1 MSLAV
6 FICNYNHG
14 TFIRETIMSA
24 LRSELVDVVYFT
36 DDGSIDNSV
45 QIAEELSQNFKKLQ
59 ILSDEFGNLGYA
71 ERVNH
76 YADKLRDFD
85 RILLLD
91 SDDRIN
97 PGGLRLALRRMEKDR
112 LQVLFGATSLINE
125 AGRPTGLIDGIN
137 TPAFSYPEEISDC
150 HVKKCGLK
158 DCDPFVTTLLNQNW
172 VRTTSN
178 ILFSRSTLDSVFPI
192 PSVRTNP
199 DWHIALSLA
208 TTQKSSYT
216 SIPFSEHRIHG
227 NKVTSLSIND
237 SKSDSKR
244 IFEELIQNSLSKH
257 PHAQIALDT
266 NLYLI

>member
-1 MSLAV
+1 MTLAV

-14 TFIRETIMSA
+14 AFIRETILSA
-24 LRSELVDVVYFT
+24 LRSELVDIVYFT
-36 DDGSIDNSV
+36 DDGSIDDST
-45 QIAEELSQNFKKLQ
+45 QIAKGLSQNFKKLQ
-59 ILSDEFGNLGYA
+59 ILSDEFGNLGYS
-71 ERVNH
+71 ERVNQ

-97 PGGLRLALRRMEKDR
+97 PGGLRLALRRMEKDP

-125 AGRPTGLIDGIN
+125 AGSPTGLIDGIN

-150 HVKKCGLK
+150 YSKKCNLQ
-158 DCDPFVTTLLNQNW
+158 DCDPIVTTLLNQNW

-178 ILFSRSTLDSVFPI
+178 ILFSRSSLDSVFPI
-192 PSVRTNP
+192 PCVRSNP

-208 TTQKSSYT
+208 TTQNCSYT
-216 SIPFSEHRIHG
+216 SIPFSEHRIHRG
-227 NKVTSLSIND
+227 KVTSSSIND

-244 IFEELIQNSLSKH
+244 IFEGLVQNSLSKH
-257 PHAQIALDT
+257 PHAQIAL
-266 NLYLI
+266 NANRYIN